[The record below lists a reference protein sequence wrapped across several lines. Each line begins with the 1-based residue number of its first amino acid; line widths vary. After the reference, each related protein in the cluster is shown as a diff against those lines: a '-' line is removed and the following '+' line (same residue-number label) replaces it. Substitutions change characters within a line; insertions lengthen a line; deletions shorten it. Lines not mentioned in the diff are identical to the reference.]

1 MRTLAR
7 MAARLGGRDPD
18 EHVTM
23 TLADVVAFNGPAW
36 RYPDFLMRA
45 EAAYVALTAGRL
57 VLPKEMNGDAHPI
70 LNDNGDGLAT
80 EEGAKSISS
89 TAPTARTR
97 ARPSHQD

>member
-1 MRTLAR
+1 MKQREDDLRTLAR

-23 TLADVVAFNGPAW
+23 TLAKVVAFDGPAW

-57 VLPKEMNGDAHPI
+57 VLPKEMDGDAHRAPESSGE
-70 LNDNGDGLAT
+70 NVSSGNG
-80 EEGAKSISS
+80 
-89 TAPTARTR
+89 
-97 ARPSHQD
+97 